1 MTKHNFESTRS
12 RPSDGVGQKTGYLGV
27 PKSHVD
33 SFARKKPHYIE
44 GLPLYIEQ
52 YIKTSSQ
59 LLILKQPYSYIYI
72 YNINGFF

>member
-33 SFARKKPHYIE
+33 SFARKKPHYME
-44 GLPLYIEQ
+44 KKKATRC
-52 YIKTSSQ
+52 KT
-59 LLILKQPYSYIYI
+59 P
-72 YNINGFF
+72 INKGN